1 MQPTPINF
9 QPDNLGDDLVKLL
22 PLEAA
27 NYDGLYA
34 VAADP
39 LLWEQHPA
47 SDRYKPEVF
56 RSFFDAAIDSGTAF
70 LIVEATTNMIIGTTR
85 FYDYIPQTSS
95 IAIGYTFLMR
105 ECWGG
110 GYNMA
115 VKKNLLNYIFNFI
128 DNVYFHV
135 GSQNFRSQIAVKRLG
150 ATKVR
155 EYNSET
161 NGIPFI
167 SFEYLLIKNNWI

>member
-1 MQPTPINF
+1 
-9 QPDNLGDDLVKLL
+9 
-22 PLEAA
+22 
-27 NYDGLYA
+27 
-34 VAADP
+34 
-39 LLWEQHPA
+39 
-47 SDRYKPEVF
+47 
-56 RSFFDAAIDSGTAF
+56 
-70 LIVEATTNMIIGTTR
+70 
-85 FYDYIPQTSS
+85 
-95 IAIGYTFLMR
+95 MR